1 ERMVAFLGFSI
12 PQTRPEGKGG
22 LPVGEPCAILSVAD
36 GGRLSRLRCLIFIA
50 RGGEPM
56 ALFDADKAGVLWDA
70 VALPNAFI
78 CEYMPSAPEGYV
90 KVYLYGL
97 LYAHFPQAAE
107 GLTATALA
115 KELGMEENDVL
126 AAFQYW
132 ERCRIVTRTQDQP
145 PRFLYLSVQQAM
157 MGRQTAPADET
168 YMQFAQ
174 ALYAI
179 FGDKRKLYGGET
191 QLCYEWV
198 EQLGLPREVVL
209 MLVQH
214 LATTRGVN
222 FSFKDAQKLAVELT
236 ERHIVT
242 LEDAEQFF
250 ARSQAA
256 WEGTQRVLRRISKF
270 RSPTVDEIDL
280 YLKWTKE
287 WGFAPKAVEAAC
299 AEMTGGDPS
308 FKYLDSILRGV
319 HERGNRKVTT
329 PEQLEK
335 QLTREKSEAE
345 QVREVLRAAG
355 LSANANQ
362 DTVREVYRAM
372 REKLPHETIVL
383 AAREIS
389 RKKKTQSLDK
399 LAELVDAWSAK
410 GLTDVNDVNRYLAQV
425 KEQNDR
431 LRELFTLLG
440 WGSLP
445 TPRDRELLAKWRGEW
460 AIADDV
466 LNKAAEYSAGKNAPM
481 AFMDKV
487 LDNYRANGVTTAA
500 QAEADH
506 EKHREAYQPKVM
518 EKPPKTVIEQRY
530 GQRDYD
536 PEKVDGLTAKEI
548 EEALRYDT

>member
-1 ERMVAFLGFSI
+1 MS
-12 PQTRPEGKGG
+12 
-22 LPVGEPCAILSVAD
+22 
-36 GGRLSRLRCLIFIA
+36 
-50 RGGEPM
+50 
-56 ALFDADKAGVLWDA
+56 LFEADKAGVLWDA
-70 VALPNAFI
+70 VSLSNAFI
-78 CEYMPSAPEGYV
+78 CEYMPSAPENYV

-97 LYAHFPQAAE
+97 MYVRYPAFAENVTAAS
-107 GLTATALA
+107 LA
-115 KELGMEENDVL
+115 RELGMAESDIMS
-126 AAFQYW
+126 AYQYW
-132 ERCRIVTRTQDQP
+132 ERCRLVARTKDNP
-145 PRFLYLSVQQAM
+145 PRFTYLNVQQAV
-157 MGRQTAPADET
+157 MGRQAAPADEA

-179 FGDKRKLYGGET
+179 FGDKRKLHGGET

-236 ERHIVT
+236 ERHIIT

-250 ARSQAA
+250 ARSQSA
-256 WEGTQRVLRRISKF
+256 WDGTQRVLRRISKF
-270 RSPTVDEIDL
+270 RAPTVDEIDL

-308 FKYLDSILRGV
+308 FKYLDSILRGI
-319 HERGNRKVTT
+319 HDRAGRKQTT
-329 PEQLEK
+329 AD
-335 QLTREKSEAE
+335 QLTHQLDKEKSEADRI
-345 QVREVLRAAG
+345 REVLRAAG

-362 DTVREVYRAM
+362 DTVREVYRNM
-372 REKLPHETIVL
+372 LTQLPHETIVL

-399 LAELVDAWSAK
+399 LTELVEAWSMK
-410 GLTDVNDVNRYLAQV
+410 GLTTVQEVEGYLGQV
-425 KEQNDR
+425 KEQNDC
-431 LRELFTLLG
+431 LRNLFTRMG

-445 TPRDRELLAKWRGEW
+445 TPRDRELLVKWRGEW
-460 AIADDV
+460 GFTDEL
-466 LNKAAEYSAGKNAPM
+466 LNQAAEYSAGKNAPM

-487 LDNYRANGVTTAA
+487 LDNYRVGGVVTVDAA
-500 QAEADH
+500 QADH
-506 EKHREAYQPKVM
+506 QKHSEQYQAKDSGAPR
-518 EKPPKTVIEQRY
+518 PGKTVSEQRY
-530 GQRDYD
+530 EQREYD
-536 PEKVDGLTAKEI
+536 PAKVNALTQEEI

>member
-1 ERMVAFLGFSI
+1 
-12 PQTRPEGKGG
+12 
-22 LPVGEPCAILSVAD
+22 
-36 GGRLSRLRCLIFIA
+36 
-50 RGGEPM
+50 M
-56 ALFDADKAGVLWDA
+56 ALFDADKSGVLWDA

-78 CEYMPSAPEGYV
+78 CEYMPAAPEGYV

-97 LYAHFPQAAE
+97 MYAHFPLAAE
-107 GLTATALA
+107 GLAAGTLA
-115 KELGMEENDVL
+115 KELGMEESEVL

-132 ERCRIVTRTQDQP
+132 ERCRLVTRTQDKP

-157 MGRQTAPADET
+157 MGRQAAPADEG

-179 FGDKRKLYGGET
+179 FGDKRKLHGGET

-256 WEGTQRVLRRISKF
+256 WEGTQRILRRISKF

-287 WGFAPKAVEAAC
+287 WGFAPKAVETAC

-319 HERGNRKVTT
+319 HERGNRKATST
-329 PEQLEK
+329 EQLQT
-335 QLTREKSEAE
+335 QLSREKSEAE

-355 LSANANQ
+355 LGANANQ
-362 DTVREVYRAM
+362 DMVREVYRAM
-372 REKLPHETIVL
+372 RGKLPHDTIVL

-399 LAELVDAWSAK
+399 LEELVDAWSAK
-410 GLTDVNDVNRYLAQV
+410 GLTSVEDVQTYLEQV
-425 KEQNDR
+425 KEQNNR
-431 LRELFTLLG
+431 LRDLFAVLG

-460 AIADDV
+460 ALPDDV
-466 LNKAAEYSAGKNAPM
+466 LRKAAEYSAGKNAPM

-487 LDNYRANGVTTAA
+487 LESYYRQGVTTVAA
-500 QAEADH
+500 AEADH
-506 EKHREAYQPKVM
+506 EKHREAYQAKAGA
-518 EKPPKTVIEQRY
+518 EKPGKTVIEQRY
-530 GQRDYD
+530 GQREYD
-536 PEKVDGLTAKEI
+536 PKVVDGLSADEI